1 MNSDS
6 NKLLPAYRRFYKTPV
21 KGKRTVISI
30 ALDQP
35 KISAKSNVNL
45 TFPKLSQNVCVN
57 PNSIYISALLE
68 NANTKSWF
76 KNNLGRLLCDEL
88 QIRIGS
94 EPVYDNKKESLIMV
108 YKGLWLPDERREDM
122 KKILN
127 NQGLFAPSALNRGV
141 EFNFK
146 TPDAS
151 DIMIAQSGESVGGYA
166 LKEPKL
172 IYESIESPDMYS
184 RAVADYTKTEFPFMD
199 VSYLKPT
206 NWLKDQTSVVK
217 TINVP
222 RRSMRA
228 IVILFKHADTEDSEE
243 YIYPNITKVD
253 VTIDGRPNAV
263 YSNGIS
269 TDDLYREAKR
279 VFHIIGLKH
288 DGKKILRQ
296 KIRACRGSQMHGR

>member
-68 NANTKSWF
+68 NTNTKSWF

-108 YKGLWLPDERREDM
+108 YKDLWLPDERREDM
-122 KKILN
+122 SEYGIASENLRKLMSGDDSASSSNKDDNALFKTRGKRIKIRLEKILN
-127 NQGLFAPSALNRGV
+127 IRDSLRLAHL
-141 EFNFK
+141 
-146 TPDAS
+146 
-151 DIMIAQSGESVGGYA
+151 
-166 LKEPKL
+166 
-172 IYESIESPDMYS
+172 
-184 RAVADYTKTEFPFMD
+184 TE
-199 VSYLKPT
+199 V
-206 NWLKDQTSVVK
+206 
-217 TINVP
+217 
-222 RRSMRA
+222 
-228 IVILFKHADTEDSEE
+228 
-243 YIYPNITKVD
+243 
-253 VTIDGRPNAV
+253 
-263 YSNGIS
+263 
-269 TDDLYREAKR
+269 
-279 VFHIIGLKH
+279 
-288 DGKKILRQ
+288 
-296 KIRACRGSQMHGR
+296 